1 MSITRIERLK
11 KELDGAI
18 QEPNFELALEVIDD
32 LIGLDKESAMFW
44 NSKGVILSK
53 LNRTKEAIEAFDQA
67 LEMDPDESKVWYS
80 KGSVLLNLNK
90 LRHALACF
98 YKALDI
104 EPGYAKAKEKFM
116 FCLDEMV
123 KIDKIKLMEALKEE
137 PPILDEE
144 VVSEDVDQGE
154 EDEEMPVDPWAEGK
168 GSKLVD
174 DLFNDDENDDEK
186 EEEEEEGWGTD
197 DGDSSVDDLFDD
209 DDGSEDPSD
218 LQDDDLEDDDGSEAP
233 SDLQDDDLED
243 DDGSED
249 DDEEVLEFTDEDE
262 DEEDEGWGDYDEEED
277 TPELDENDDEDD
289 GSFMVPRKQFD
300 CKCGS
305 IITIDSDRRPYKFEC
320 GNCGRTGTIVK

>member
-32 LIGLDKESAMFW
+32 LIALDTESAMFW

-53 LNRTKEAIEAFDQA
+53 LNRTKEAIDAFDQA

-104 EPGYAKAKEKFM
+104 EPGYAKAKEKFL

-123 KIDKIKLMEALKEE
+123 KIDKIKLMEVLSEE
-137 PPILDEE
+137 TPILDEE
-144 VVSEDVDQGE
+144 MVSEDDGE
-154 EDEEMPVDPWAEGK
+154 EEPPKDPWVEGE
-168 GSKLVD
+168 GSRLVD
-174 DLFNDDENDDEK
+174 DLFDNDESEDSPRPRGGIRSD
-186 EEEEEEGWGTD
+186 EEESEETQEDEDEEGWGAED
-197 DGDSSVDDLFDD
+197 WDSSVDDLFDD
-209 DDGSEDPSD
+209 DD
-218 LQDDDLEDDDGSEAP
+218 DDEE
-233 SDLQDDDLED
+233 
-243 DDGSED
+243 
-249 DDEEVLEFTDEDE
+249 EEVLEFTDDDETEVSSDPRGDVHSDE
-262 DEEDEGWGDYDEEED
+262 DEEDEGWGDQDEFEESSESGESDEDEE
-277 TPELDENDDEDD
+277 
-289 GSFMVPRKQFD
+289 GSFMVPRKQFK

-305 IITIDSDRRPYKFEC
+305 LIIIDSNRRPYKFEC
-320 GNCGRTGTIVK
+320 ENCGRTGTIVK